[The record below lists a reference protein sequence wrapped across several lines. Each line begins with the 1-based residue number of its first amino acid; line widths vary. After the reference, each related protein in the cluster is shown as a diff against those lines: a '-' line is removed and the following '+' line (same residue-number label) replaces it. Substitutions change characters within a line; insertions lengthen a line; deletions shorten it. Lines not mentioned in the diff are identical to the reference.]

1 MTSAFA
7 PDGSEAMGRVIERRK
22 LRPNSICVS
31 DFYELDRVAGFSA
44 GIEGDVTLQLN
55 DALLPDAAK
64 ILKELKKRVGSESYA
79 RFCVLADSTFGDGD
93 VDEVSALHLNC
104 QALVYFGDANFKTI
118 TNIPSLI
125 VR

>member
-1 MTSAFA
+1 MTSAFS

-22 LRPNSICVS
+22 LRPDSISVS
-31 DFYELDRVAGFSA
+31 DFYDLGKVASFCES
-44 GIEGDVTLQLN
+44 IKGDVTLQLN
-55 DALLPDAAK
+55 DVLLPDAAK
-64 ILKELKKRVGSESYA
+64 ILKELKKRVGPESEA
-79 RFCVLADSTFGDGD
+79 RFCILADSTFGDGD
-93 VDEVSALHLNC
+93 VDEVSALHLDC